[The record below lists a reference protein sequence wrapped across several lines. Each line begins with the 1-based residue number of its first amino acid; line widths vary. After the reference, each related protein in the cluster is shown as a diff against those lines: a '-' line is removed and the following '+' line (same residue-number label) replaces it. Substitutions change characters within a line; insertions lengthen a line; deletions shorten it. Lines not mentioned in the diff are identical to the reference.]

1 MSKNLQEVRR
11 ALQKREL
18 HVQGHMS
25 RVAVKSKMAWEFRYA
40 GREIR
45 RDKEVGVSV
54 CGLGRSK
61 DSWLVAESEL
71 ETGLGRR
78 GS

>member
-1 MSKNLQEVRR
+1 M
-11 ALQKREL
+11 KREWL
-18 HVQGHMS
+18 QASSG
-25 RVAVKSKMAWEFRYA
+25 
-40 GREIR
+40 GR

-71 ETGLGRR
+71 ETGLGGR